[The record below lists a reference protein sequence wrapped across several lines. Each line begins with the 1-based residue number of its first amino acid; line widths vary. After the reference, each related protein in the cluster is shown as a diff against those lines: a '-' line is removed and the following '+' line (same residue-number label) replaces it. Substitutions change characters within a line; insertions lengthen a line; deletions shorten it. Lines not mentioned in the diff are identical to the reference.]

1 MISDIDFFIF
11 AAVMLSMAFLS
22 VRLRHTLYAALCQL
36 QAVVALSGMLV
47 GLNARFIGFALLFM
61 SASAFVVFL
70 LFALAVFDFD
80 KIHADEPVRL
90 RRVLALF
97 FVLSAVQAVALFA
110 RTAWPVLPVLP
121 PHDFS
126 VSVMGTV
133 LYSDYAP
140 CVLVFGVLLLSA
152 LVGITALMTGRMA
165 EPDRDPPPGEK
176 SAEAEI
182 RHIPLKEDMS

>member
-36 QAVVALSGMLV
+36 QAAVALSGMLV

-70 LFALAVFDFD
+70 LFTLAVFDFN
-80 KIHADEPVRL
+80 KIHADAPVRL

-97 FVLSAVQAVALFA
+97 FVLSAAQAVTLFV
-110 RTAWPVLPVLP
+110 RTVWPAVPLLPL
-121 PHDFS
+121 HDFS
-126 VSVMGTV
+126 VSAMGAV

-165 EPDRDPPPGEK
+165 EPDRDPPFGENIP
-176 SAEAEI
+176 EAEI
-182 RHIPLKEDMS
+182 RHIPFKEDMS